1 MLSSFKALASLTN
14 LFSVTHA
21 LARLGTGSTTA
32 LADTQI
38 GADIVMPAG
47 GPWIIHG
54 LWGQV
59 VKVTA
64 VASEG
69 TGGALVINSVSGD
82 LDPDPAPGLWPMI
95 GNPQA
100 SSANFSLAAL
110 PLNIWPVNLTA
121 AGKAVI
127 ELRYIQQLAITAA
140 SATAAG
146 IIFGDS
152 IPGPFRAP
160 FCDTVRAAFASATEQ
175 SIGEIVISQK
185 ASKITGIFA
194 DVNHGD
200 ALTAAEPV
208 LATIRLA
215 SDDIQMPPSQYPCF
229 RCFDSGDGTVEGETA
244 CPQGQF
250 IPVDIPVVGGS
261 RIDVFATTSQSVTGN
276 AEVLVYLAYE

>member
-1 MLSSFKALASLTN
+1 MLACAKALKALTTM
-14 LFSVTHA
+14 FTVTHA
-21 LARLGTGSTTA
+21 LARLGTGGTAA

-47 GPWIIHG
+47 GPWTIFG

-59 VKVTA
+59 CKVTA

-69 TGGALVINSVSGD
+69 TGGTLVLNSVSGD
-82 LDPDPAPGLWPMI
+82 LTPDPAPGLWPMI
-95 GNPQA
+95 GNPQG

-110 PLNIWPVNLTA
+110 PLNIWPTNIQA
-121 AGKAVI
+121 AGKAI
-127 ELRYIQQLAITAA
+127 LELRYQQQLAISAA
-140 SATAAG
+140 SAVAAG

-160 FCDTVRAAFASATEQ
+160 FCDRVQAAFASATEQ
-175 SIGEIVISQK
+175 TIGEIVISQK
-185 ASKITGIFA
+185 ATKITGIFA
-194 DVNHGD
+194 DVNKGD
-200 ALTAAEPV
+200 ALTVAEPV

-215 SDDIQMPPSQYPCF
+215 SDDVQMPPSQYPCF

-250 IPVDIPVVGGS
+250 IPVDIPVAGGS
-261 RIDVFATTSQSVTGN
+261 RIDCFATTSQSVTAN
-276 AEVLVYLAYE
+276 AEVRIFLAYE